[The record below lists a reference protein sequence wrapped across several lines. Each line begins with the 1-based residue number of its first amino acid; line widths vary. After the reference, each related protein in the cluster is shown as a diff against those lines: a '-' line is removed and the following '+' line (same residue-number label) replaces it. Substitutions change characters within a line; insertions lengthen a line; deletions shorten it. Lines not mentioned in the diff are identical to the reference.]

1 MESTDVIPSRSKLR
15 QQRERVEEPA
25 FVSAITHSER
35 RHGRILHNNKANA

>member
-25 FVSAITHSER
+25 FVSSITGLER
-35 RHGRILHNNKANA
+35 RHGRVLHNNKANA